1 MIAIVA
7 PGQGSQTPGMLQPWL
22 DLDRAEATIRWMS
35 TLTGL
40 DLLRLGTSAE
50 ADEIKDTAVTQ
61 PLVVCLA
68 LLAFEQLQIPNLEDV
83 IVAGH
88 SVGELA
94 AAAMAGALHRDSA
107 VALAAVRGGAM
118 ANACGL
124 AKTSM
129 AAVVGGEPDEV
140 VRAIEAAGLSAANV
154 NGGGQIVAAGAV
166 EHIAALVADPPP
178 KVRVISLPVAGAFHT
193 TYMQP
198 AMQIM
203 TSIRDGIPTADPTV
217 RLLSNAD
224 GTAVSSGADYLTRLV
239 SQIVSPVRWDLCM
252 QTMLDAGVS
261 AMIELPPAGAL
272 TGLARRGMKGVKTL
286 AIKTP
291 DDLAAAHQLIADSAA
306 L

>member
-22 DLDRAEATIRWMS
+22 DLDGAEATIRWMS

-50 ADEIKDTAVTQ
+50 ADEIKDTAITQ

-68 LLAFEQLQIPNLEDV
+68 LLAFEQLKIPNRDNV

-94 AAAMAGALHRDSA
+94 AAAMAGVLHRDSA

-124 AKTSM
+124 TETSM
-129 AAVVGGEPDEV
+129 AAVVGGDRDEV
-140 VRAIEAAGLSAANV
+140 IHAIEAAGLSAANV
-154 NGGGQIVAAGAV
+154 NGGGQIVAAGAA
-166 EHIAALVADPPP
+166 EQIARLVADPPP
-178 KVRVISLPVAGAFHT
+178 KARVISLPVAGAFHT
-193 TYMQP
+193 KYMQP

-203 TSIRDGIPTADPTV
+203 TSIRDGILTADPTV

-291 DDLAAAHQLIADSAA
+291 DDLAAAHELIADSAA

>member
-22 DLDRAEATIRWMS
+22 DLDGAEATIRWMS

-40 DLLRLGTSAE
+40 DLLRLGTSAGAE
-50 ADEIKDTAVTQ
+50 EIKDTAVTQ

-68 LLAFEQLQIPNLEDV
+68 LLAYEQLEIPDPDNV

-94 AAAMAGALHRDSA
+94 AAAIAGALHRDSA
-107 VALAAVRGGAM
+107 VVLAAVRGGAM
-118 ANACGL
+118 ASACDR

-129 AAVVGGEPDEV
+129 AAVVGGDPDTV
-140 VRAIEAAGLSAANV
+140 IAAIEAAGLVPANV
-154 NGGGQIVAAGAV
+154 NGGGQIVAAGAAEQV
-166 EHIAALVADPPP
+166 AALVAEAPP
-178 KVRVISLPVAGAFHT
+178 KTRVITLPVAGAFHT
-193 TYMQP
+193 QYMQP
-198 AMQIM
+198 AMEIM
-203 TSIRDGIPTADPTV
+203 TSMRGGIRTADPTM

-224 GTAVSSGADYLTRLV
+224 GTAVSSGSDYLTRLV

-272 TGLARRGMKGVKTL
+272 TGLAKRGMKGIKTL

-291 DDLAAAHQLIADSAA
+291 DDLAAAQQLISDSAN
-306 L
+306 

>member
-22 DLDRAEATIRWMS
+22 DLDGAEATIRWMS

-50 ADEIKDTAVTQ
+50 ADEIKDTAITQ

-68 LLAFEQLQIPNLEDV
+68 LLAFEQLKIPNRDNV

-118 ANACGL
+118 ANACAL

-129 AAVVGGEPDEV
+129 AAVVGGDREEV
-140 VRAIEAAGLSAANV
+140 IHAIEAAGLSAANV
-154 NGGGQIVAAGAV
+154 NGGGQIVAAGTA
-166 EHIAALVADPPP
+166 EQIAALVADPPP
-178 KVRVISLPVAGAFHT
+178 KARVISLPVAGAFHT
-193 TYMQP
+193 KYMQP

-291 DDLAAAHQLIADSAA
+291 DDLAAAHQLISDSAA
-306 L
+306 S